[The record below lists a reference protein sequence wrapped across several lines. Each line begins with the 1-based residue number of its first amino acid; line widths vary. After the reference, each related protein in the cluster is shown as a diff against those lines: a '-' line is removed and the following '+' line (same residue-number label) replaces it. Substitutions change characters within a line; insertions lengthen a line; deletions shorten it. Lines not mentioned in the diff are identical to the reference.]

1 MYGLRDSDIASI
13 QQVMKKFP
21 EVESAWLYGSR
32 AKGTQKHGSDVDI
45 AVKGKD
51 ITRETILQIR
61 VILNEEVPLPYHFD
75 VTNYQSIQ
83 KEDLKD
89 HITRVGQLIYQAS
102 RI

>member
-32 AKGTQKHGSDVDI
+32 VKGTQKHGSDVDI

-51 ITRETILQIR
+51 IPHETILQISAM
-61 VILNEEVPLPYHFD
+61 LNEEVPLPYHFD
-75 VTNYQSIQ
+75 VTNYHSIQ
-83 KEDLKD
+83 KEELKE